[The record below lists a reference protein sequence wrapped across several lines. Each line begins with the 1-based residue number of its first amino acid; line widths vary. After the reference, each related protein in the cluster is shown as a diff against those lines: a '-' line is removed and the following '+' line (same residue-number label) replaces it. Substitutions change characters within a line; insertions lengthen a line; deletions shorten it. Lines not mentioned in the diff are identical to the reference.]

1 MSRFCTFLIV
11 DNISTFK
18 MLRNIFFVTLI
29 MYTVGADDL
38 GLQDVQWDALSP
50 EEHFNV
56 CDVCKWI
63 VETVKKEITP
73 QSSQAE
79 IKTLLHAVCGA
90 VPFPPPFSSLC
101 NFIVDKYVDILAR
114 EISKA
119 DPPTVCAAIK
129 LC

>member
-1 MSRFCTFLIV
+1 
-11 DNISTFK
+11 

-29 MYTVGADDL
+29 MYTVGSHDV
-38 GLQDVQWDALSP
+38 GLQNVTWDVTPKEDFS
-50 EEHFNV
+50 V

-79 IKTLLHAVCGA
+79 IKALLHAVCGA

-119 DPPTVCAAIK
+119 DPPTVCADLR